1 MKLYNRDTG
10 ELASIESIEPRGSNL
25 LVKGMIFGSMPLEAE
40 LRPEEARAALKMLGP
55 KTILFLLTLPFR
67 KSTGK

>member
-10 ELASIESIEPRGSNL
+10 ELANIETIERRGSNL

-40 LRPEEARAALKMLGP
+40 LRPEEARAALKMLNL
-55 KTILFLLTLPFR
+55 KMVLFLLTLPFR
-67 KSTGK
+67 KHSGR